1 MISTARMHG
10 LLLPLEP
17 NDLRAHWWRCL
28 FEGSEDAHFVCHSD
42 GEVVEANRRARDLF
56 LRSFTPRINLF
67 TLLTDKAGLRIKEL
81 LSKHREQQ
89 ETISAVS
96 LITNGRL
103 TLFADVVLTPLG
115 AGYSLVT
122 LRDATRRWRMESHLH
137 RLATAIDA
145 TTDVFYLTDA
155 EFRLTFVNAAFQETT
170 GYNIEEALGRVGD
183 FLRAPGQE
191 QVIQSYLT
199 AVRNGRDWAGEVVNI
214 RCDGERYPA
223 SVTIS
228 PIYDRNG
235 DFIGY
240 VANERN
246 ITAWKQLQ
254 DEVLMERN
262 FARSIIDSI
271 ESAIYTVDRD
281 FKLTHVNEAW
291 RKFPPDHGWLNLRDQ
306 PKVGAHLL
314 NYVPNLEQREQI
326 HRYFEQ
332 ALATRQPIEFQ
343 TSCGGRHWFARVS
356 PWLHAGEVIGLI
368 YQVADQT
375 GFHQLQNQL
384 YQAQKME
391 TVGTLA
397 AGVAHDF
404 NNLLQVI
411 RGNTTL
417 LTMHGDLAQDV
428 QTRLQQIDRAAT
440 RAAEIT
446 QQLLSFSR
454 ASEEK
459 VTIFDFNQAIEEASQ
474 LARRSLHGNVELVL
488 LPYSSPVSVKMDA
501 TRASQLLLNLCVNA
515 QDAMPQGG
523 RLTLANSVSEITNA
537 QAMQHHLPPR
547 SRFVKCSVADTGTG
561 IPQHVLSRIFDPFFT
576 TKQPGKGTGLGLAVV
591 HSVVRQAGGFV
602 EVETEEGNGTTFNI
616 YLPMVEGGHTAQIK
630 KAPSSLPKGSGRI
643 LIVDDLDMIRDFA
656 VNFLTAAGFEVSAA
670 ADADDALSQLQM
682 ADVPFDLMLTDY
694 NMPGRNGVELIHYAA
709 SNWPDMKFILASG
722 YLEDEERQAVESF
735 NGVKVLRKPY
745 NMHEAVSL
753 IMSQLRGKQA

>member
-10 LLLPLEP
+10 ANPPLEP
-17 NDLRAHWWRCL
+17 TDLRARWWRCL
-28 FEGSEDAHFVCHSD
+28 FEGSEDAHFVCRTD
-42 GEVVEANRRARDLF
+42 GEVSEANRRARDLF
-56 LRSFTPRINLF
+56 LRSFASKFNLF
-67 TLLTDKAGLRIKEL
+67 ELLTDNVSARLKEIMMRRRD
-81 LSKHREQQ
+81 HQ
-89 ETISAVS
+89 ETIPAVS
-96 LITNGRL
+96 LLTNGRL
-103 TLFADVVLTPLG
+103 TLFADIVVTPLEG
-115 AGYSLVT
+115 GYAMVT
-122 LRDATRRWRMESHLH
+122 LRDATRRWRMESHVQ
-137 RLATAIDA
+137 RLAAAIDA

-155 EFRLTFVNAAFQETT
+155 EFRLTFVNAAFQDVT
-170 GYNIEEALGRVGD
+170 GHNIEEALGRSGD

-191 QVIQSYLT
+191 QQIQSYLT
-199 AVRNGRDWAGEVVNI
+199 AVRKGRDWAGELVNL
-214 RCDGERYPA
+214 RSDGTRYPV

-228 PIYDRNG
+228 PIHDRSG
-235 DFIGY
+235 EFIGY

-246 ITAWKQLQ
+246 ISDWKQLQ

-262 FARSIIDSI
+262 YARSIIDSI
-271 ESAIYTVDRD
+271 ESAVYTVDRD
-281 FKLTHVNEAW
+281 LKLTHVNEAW
-291 RKFPPDHGWLNLRDQ
+291 RKFPAEHGWLHLRDN
-306 PKVGAHLL
+306 PKVGSHLL
-314 NYVPNLEQREQI
+314 NYVPSLENREQI

-332 ALATRQPIEFQ
+332 ALATRQPLEFQ
-343 TSCGGRHWFARVS
+343 THCGGRHWFARVS

-368 YQVADQT
+368 YQVADHT

-417 LTMHGDLAQDV
+417 LSMQDNLAADV

-459 VTIFDFNQAIEEASQ
+459 ITIFDFNQAIEEASQ

-488 LPYSSPVSVKMDA
+488 LPSNNSVCVKMDA

-523 RLTLANSVSEITNA
+523 QLTLANCVSEITNA
-537 QAMQHHLPPR
+537 QAAQHHLPPR
-547 SRFVKCSVADTGTG
+547 SRFVKCSVSDTGTG
-561 IPQHVLSRIFDPFFT
+561 IPANVLARIFDPFFT

-602 EVETEEGNGTTFNI
+602 EVETEENRGTTFHI
-616 YLPMVEGGHTAQIK
+616 FLPMVEGGHTATIK
-630 KAPSSLPKGSGRI
+630 KAPSTLPKGSGHI

-656 VNFLTAAGFEVSAA
+656 VNFLTAAGFEVTAA
-670 ADADDALSQLQM
+670 ADADDALTQLQM
-682 ADVPFDLMLTDY
+682 ADTPFDLMLTDY
-694 NMPGRNGVELIHYAA
+694 NMPGRNGVELIHYA
-709 SNWPDMKFILASG
+709 SSRWPDMKFILASG
-722 YLEDEERQAVESF
+722 YLEDEERQSVESF

-753 IMSQLRGKQA
+753 IMSLLRGK